1 MAIGDARKASSEM
14 SIANIKQH
22 LPRLKVWADAELEE
36 EKGMWKRIT
45 AAALLFLFVCG
56 LIAGGWKAQ
65 AHAEDDSGLSGDV
78 ALLKQE
84 VGNYVMQVTVENS
97 GADFAGT
104 VQLVFASS
112 GYENCAY
119 NTEITLPSQGKKQF
133 TVTVTSQ
140 AAETIRGLCALNFL
154 DEEGDLVQK
163 LNLWNVFGRAVTGMS
178 VGILTDDAASLG
190 YLDAGGEN
198 FMFGGMNYPI
208 SLINLD
214 EENLLGYL
222 DGLYFLVIDRMNVAS
237 LGEEKVQAIQNW
249 VRAGGWLMIG
259 TGAYAEDTLSGF
271 SGDFLDVKVSKIN
284 APGETNVLTANMGYG
299 YYSDYENAEID
310 LAQMTVAELDLGE
323 MSGCFGMS
331 SVNPMLCSFSAR
343 NMASAGFDVSRY
355 FGDGAVA
362 IFPVSLGEKELRKM
376 EHYMIWNLYSEL
388 MSQSNSYRSFNGY
401 WDTGYLV
408 QQAFGVIDGK
418 NTVVDFTLLEVL
430 IGIYVV
436 LAGPV
441 LYLILKKCKKREWY
455 WVGVPA
461 LGLLCIGG
469 VYFFGQ
475 SARVNETRVYSVTV
489 QQADSNREETYFMAY
504 HSGLKEW
511 QMRLNDGYETAGP
524 GASSYYGYG
533 NPHTD
538 DYFYV
543 VSNDSEGLSV
553 GIKPRENFD
562 NGFLYAPGRT
572 DSRGSIYVSGLR
584 GSGINGNVHG
594 TVTNETDCDLA
605 YMAVWTE
612 GFFLVFSDVKAGET
626 VDLQQAYQDGRCVY
640 QDDIDYLDSLTYNMV
655 SAYDYNSNLAYE
667 QDDIAALLIGLA
679 AADNARNAD
688 RSRALVLGVVR
699 DYGKAVAGR
708 CNETSYGCLYSFVE
722 N

>member
-1 MAIGDARKASSEM
+1 
-14 SIANIKQH
+14 
-22 LPRLKVWADAELEE
+22 
-36 EKGMWKRIT
+36 MWKRIR
-45 AAALLFLFVCG
+45 AAAVLFLFICV
-56 LIAGGWKAQ
+56 LIAGGWKTRAY
-65 AHAEDDSGLSGDV
+65 AEADSGLSGDV

-84 VGNYVMQVTVENS
+84 GGNYVMQVTVGNS

-140 AAETIRGLCALNFL
+140 AVETIRGLCALNFL

-163 LNLWNVFGRAVTGMS
+163 LDLRNVFGREVTGMP

-190 YLDAGGEN
+190 YLDAGGES
-198 FMFGGMNYPI
+198 FMFGGRDYPI
-208 SLINLD
+208 SLIDLD
-214 EENLLGYL
+214 GENLLGYL
-222 DGLYFLVIDRMNVAS
+222 DGLYFLVIDQINTAS
-237 LGEEKVQAIQNW
+237 LGEEKIQAIQNW
-249 VRAGGWLMIG
+249 VRAGGWLIIG

-271 SGDFLDVKVSKIN
+271 SEDFLDVKVSKIS
-284 APGETNVLTANMGYG
+284 APGEMNALTANMGYG
-299 YYSDYENAEID
+299 YYGDYENAEID
-310 LAQMTVAELDLGE
+310 LAQMAVAELDLGE
-323 MSGCFGMS
+323 MYGCFAMS
-331 SVNPMLCSFSAR
+331 SVNPMFCSFSAR
-343 NMASAGFDVSRY
+343 NMDSAGFDASRY

-376 EHYMIWNLYSEL
+376 DYYMTWNLYSEL
-388 MSQSNSYRSFNGY
+388 MSQSNSYQSFNGY
-401 WDTGYLV
+401 WDTGYLI
-408 QQAFGVIDGK
+408 QRSFGVIDGI

-461 LGLLCIGG
+461 LGLLFIGG

-475 SARVNETRVYSVTV
+475 SAKVNETRVYSVTV

-511 QMRLNDGYETAGP
+511 QMRLNDEYETAGP

-533 NPHTD
+533 NSNTD

-543 VSNDSEGLSV
+543 VSSDSEGLSV

-562 NGFLYAPGRT
+562 NGFLYAPGRA
-572 DSRGSIYVSGLR
+572 DSRGSIYASGLR
-584 GSGINGNVHG
+584 GSGIGGNVHG

-612 GFFLVFSDVKAGET
+612 GFFLVFSDVRAGET
-626 VDLQQAYQDGRCVY
+626 VDLQQACQEGRCVY
-640 QDDIDYLDSLTYNMV
+640 QDDIDYLDSLIYNMV
-655 SAYDYNSNLAYE
+655 SLYDYNSNLAYG
-667 QDDIAALLIGLA
+667 QDDMAALLIGLA
-679 AADNARNAD
+679 AADDARHAD
-688 RSRALVLGVVR
+688 RSGALVLGVVR

-708 CNETSYGCLYSFVE
+708 CHETSYGCLYSYVE

>member
-430 IGIYVV
+430 IGIY
-436 LAGPV
+436 
-441 LYLILKKCKKREWY
+441 
-455 WVGVPA
+455 
-461 LGLLCIGG
+461 
-469 VYFFGQ
+469 
-475 SARVNETRVYSVTV
+475 
-489 QQADSNREETYFMAY
+489 
-504 HSGLKEW
+504 
-511 QMRLNDGYETAGP
+511 
-524 GASSYYGYG
+524 
-533 NPHTD
+533 
-538 DYFYV
+538 
-543 VSNDSEGLSV
+543 
-553 GIKPRENFD
+553 
-562 NGFLYAPGRT
+562 
-572 DSRGSIYVSGLR
+572 SRI
-584 GSGINGNVHG
+584 
-594 TVTNETDCDLA
+594 
-605 YMAVWTE
+605 
-612 GFFLVFSDVKAGET
+612 
-626 VDLQQAYQDGRCVY
+626 Q
-640 QDDIDYLDSLTYNMV
+640 
-655 SAYDYNSNLAYE
+655 
-667 QDDIAALLIGLA
+667 
-679 AADNARNAD
+679 
-688 RSRALVLGVVR
+688 
-699 DYGKAVAGR
+699 
-708 CNETSYGCLYSFVE
+708 
-722 N
+722 